1 MPISDVLRDYRREMN
16 IDTKLKELE
25 LLRSWEEIA
34 GPAISK
40 RISKAYIRSGKL
52 YIHLTSSVVR
62 NELMM
67 MRETLKER
75 LNDAAGELF
84 IDEIILK

>member
-1 MPISDVLRDYRREMN
+1 MSDVLYEYRKEMN
-16 IDTKLKELE
+16 IDTKLKEVK

-34 GPAISK
+34 GKAISK
-40 RISKAYIRSGKL
+40 RTSKAYIRNRKL

-67 MRETLKER
+67 IREVLKER
-75 LNDAAGELF
+75 LNDAAGEIL